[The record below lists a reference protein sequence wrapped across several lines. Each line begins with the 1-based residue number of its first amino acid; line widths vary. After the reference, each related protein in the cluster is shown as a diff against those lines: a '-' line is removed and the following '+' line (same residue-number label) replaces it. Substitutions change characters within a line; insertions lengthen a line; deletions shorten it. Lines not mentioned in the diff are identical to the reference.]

1 MTRRINK
8 IVLIITSFTLFI
20 IPLIFSYYDFVAV
33 FEDPRLFT
41 LHLSAILII
50 ILSLWKLYYIS
61 LKDKTLFTRIKT
73 WDLFTWGRKELH
85 NWMIVIIVLYSI
97 IYLFSAILSPIT
109 HVSIFGGDDARSG
122 NNLYDYLSFLTI
134 LFTVIFYFNKF
145 DKLLVLLYVLVISA
159 IIAATYGIAQYF
171 GWDPIGKNTDQIRIL
186 ASFGNTLNF
195 SGYMVMAIPAT
206 IVLANMLFEKNK
218 YLSILFIIGLGLE
231 ISGLWLSAGRGPWI
245 GALFGMIIFFT
256 VCSFTVSKKNILR
269 YFIFMIIGILITVII
284 SSIPTDR
291 SDVSGR
297 RILGITE
304 QIQFPTGSQN
314 STDSTD
320 IEGGISG
327 RLSIWNSSIK
337 IITQAKTPAQEPNY
351 MSLLRVLFGV
361 GPDMYVYSYP
371 LTSSPS
377 SKLSMVDHAHNYL
390 LQTMVEVGLLGLLAI
405 LTLGLLIFITSI
417 QLIAK
422 IKNHFYNSRIA
433 FISLGIISALG
444 GKLVDIQAGVP
455 RISDT
460 TMMFALIGAIICINR
475 LLVIK
480 TNNET
485 EIRDKIIPNK
495 SESEYFSFG
504 ILLSSITI
512 TILLINLF
520 FSWDIRRISAS
531 YYLASVVTDSSSTQL
546 DKAVAWETAQEMAP
560 ERDSIIEPVFDAH
573 VNVSLEQ
580 YSLGNI
586 DIAINQMIYGRS
598 LLLEYEKRDP
608 YAIDIQI
615 GLAKSATRLVE
626 WGLTEYT
633 DEMVYRYDKLARNF
647 PGYPSLLGSAATA
660 LASVGLF
667 EEAIIYAD
675 MAIET
680 EKTTKPWS
688 KAWYAKGASLASIG
702 KINEG
707 IEALNTATIKE
718 PNDDGAILAHQTL
731 SEIYAYL
738 GEYDKSEKHAKLG
751 DKSLFGGW

>member
-1 MTRRINK
+1 
-8 IVLIITSFTLFI
+8 
-20 IPLIFSYYDFVAV
+20 
-33 FEDPRLFT
+33 
-41 LHLSAILII
+41 
-50 ILSLWKLYYIS
+50 
-61 LKDKTLFTRIKT
+61 
-73 WDLFTWGRKELH
+73 
-85 NWMIVIIVLYSI
+85 
-97 IYLFSAILSPIT
+97 
-109 HVSIFGGDDARSG
+109 
-122 NNLYDYLSFLTI
+122 
-134 LFTVIFYFNKF
+134 
-145 DKLLVLLYVLVISA
+145 
-159 IIAATYGIAQYF
+159 
-171 GWDPIGKNTDQIRIL
+171 
-186 ASFGNTLNF
+186 
-195 SGYMVMAIPAT
+195 
-206 IVLANMLFEKNK
+206 
-218 YLSILFIIGLGLE
+218 
-231 ISGLWLSAGRGPWI
+231 
-245 GALFGMIIFFT
+245 
-256 VCSFTVSKKNILR
+256 
-269 YFIFMIIGILITVII
+269 
-284 SSIPTDR
+284 
-291 SDVSGR
+291 
-297 RILGITE
+297 
-304 QIQFPTGSQN
+304 
-314 STDSTD
+314 
-320 IEGGISG
+320 
-327 RLSIWNSSIK
+327 
-337 IITQAKTPAQEPNY
+337 
-351 MSLLRVLFGV
+351 
-361 GPDMYVYSYP
+361 
-371 LTSSPS
+371 
-377 SKLSMVDHAHNYL
+377 
-390 LQTMVEVGLLGLLAI
+390 
-405 LTLGLLIFITSI
+405 
-417 QLIAK
+417 
-422 IKNHFYNSRIA
+422 
-433 FISLGIISALG
+433 
-444 GKLVDIQAGVP
+444 
-455 RISDT
+455 
-460 TMMFALIGAIICINR
+460 MFALIGAIICINR

-688 KAWYAKGASLASIG
+688 KAWYAKGATLASIG